1 MVKNPL
7 ANAGDIRDLD
17 LIPGL
22 GKIPRNRA
30 WQPIPV
36 LLPGDSHGQRNLVGY
51 SPWHHKDLD
60 TTEVSSTR
68 THTHTHTHTH
78 MRMWYLYMLV
88 DCIANT

>member
-1 MVKNPL
+1 MVQNFSAL
-7 ANAGDIRDLD
+7 YFRTLLGVD
-17 LIPGL
+17 GM

-60 TTEVSSTR
+60 TTEQLS
-68 THTHTHTHTH
+68 THTHK
-78 MRMWYLYMLV
+78 Y
-88 DCIANT
+88 